1 MHTLLIYTL
10 VMVIFLVTP
19 FVLTAVTFIIYTH
32 VHGDDPDNQ
41 LTAVRAFMTLALYNL
56 LQVPLGF
63 LPMVIN
69 FLSAVCFVQ
78 LLIQKSVYHLQATL
92 LSSTF

>member
-1 MHTLLIYTL
+1 
-10 VMVIFLVTP
+10 MVIFLVTP
-19 FVLTAVTFIIYTH
+19 FILTAVTFIIYTH
-32 VHGDDPDNQ
+32 IHEDDPDNQ

-69 FLSAVCFVQ
+69 FLSAVCFSFQPITCQEKFYLKV
-78 LLIQKSVYHLQATL
+78 LLEK
-92 LSSTF
+92 